1 MGIDP
6 ATPRL
11 LSLFMMCFQCTT
23 KDPQARRKRDELFL
37 RFAPSGKGYLSLSDV
52 CAGTKALLMSEHGKE
67 GVQLYHRYYRSYIRA
82 FHDAKD
88 AAAARPGRPSDD
100 AFVTK
105 SEVALTH
112 QPSPRMRMRPPL
124 ATTQFTFVHHYS
136 FLYVQFRLLIVYL
149 GVYATLYEVFA
160 HLIDVDR
167 SFSIWGSPEAKS
179 TRTEQDYKMTR
190 EEWIAS
196 IERVRKAGRSWAPY
210 VRLRSAHAADFDEM
224 DHDRAGLVEFRQFC
238 DFVEAA
244 EKLAGTPIGM
254 DLGAHELAEK
264 PYAMHIDVPAA
275 NNYSL
280 QHYARG
286 EGQLNSAS
294 DEQLVRIMRRW

>member
-105 SEVALTH
+105 SE
-112 QPSPRMRMRPPL
+112 
-124 ATTQFTFVHHYS
+124 
-136 FLYVQFRLLIVYL
+136 FRLLIVYL